1 VVSNPSRGI
10 NAAKASISQSNPRY
24 FTVESVLSWPI
35 FERQFDSYLNL
46 RELMTNPSSGNLD
59 HLSPQS
65 SGKSQNL
72 MGVELESCSNLLDK
86 FFGCVHIKNP
96 VLDEKE
102 IRQWGREISLNGIGW
117 DSRSCL
123 VVSDLSDNSLV
134 SKKG

>member
-1 VVSNPSRGI
+1 
-10 NAAKASISQSNPRY
+10 
-24 FTVESVLSWPI
+24 
-35 FERQFDSYLNL
+35 
-46 RELMTNPSSGNLD
+46 MTNPSSGNLD

-86 FFGCVHIKNP
+86 FFGSVHIKNP
-96 VLDEKE
+96 VLDKKE

-123 VVSDLSDNSLV
+123 VVSAISHHTSIL
-134 SKKG
+134 

>member
-10 NAAKASISQSNPRY
+10 NAEKASISQINPRY

-35 FERQFDSYLNL
+35 FERQFASHLDL
-46 RELMTNPSSGNLD
+46 RQLMTNPSSGNLD
-59 HLSPQS
+59 HLSPHS

-86 FFGCVHIKNP
+86 FFGRIHIKNP
-96 VLDEKE
+96 ILDEKE
-102 IRQWGREISLNGIGW
+102 IRQWAREISLNGIGW

-123 VVSDLSDNSLV
+123 VVSEAISHHTSIP
-134 SKKG
+134 